1 MKPFQRVLIE
11 IDGTEK
17 DGIVIKNIALM
28 SRFMEIK
35 KIYFMH
41 CISKPFVPKSVIEIL
56 DVDDTS
62 SENDLRKY
70 INKQI
75 IDNFPDIHKYNYEL
89 IIEKGDS
96 SEKIV
101 AFIKEKDIDFLAL
114 GREQYP
120 GITYKTRKIGHLA
133 PCSIGLF
140 PLISKEKF
148 RKIVVPVDF
157 TSISTRGLE
166 RAYFYQNND
175 QEIKVLPVHFYD
187 VPIGYYKTGKSY
199 EQFRD
204 LTHDNAKNSFE
215 KVFKELKYKPA
226 NPSYDILNI
235 KDDTVLKMVFNYALI
250 KGADLIIMGSRGRT
264 QFASFMLGS
273 VAVKLL
279 ELIYHIPIIIE
290 KDKEKN
296 MGFADVFLQ

>member
-1 MKPFQRVLIE
+1 MKPFQRVLRE

-114 GREQYP
+114 GKR
-120 GITYKTRKIGHLA
+120 T
-133 PCSIGLF
+133 
-140 PLISKEKF
+140 ISW
-148 RKIVVPVDF
+148 
-157 TSISTRGLE
+157 
-166 RAYFYQNND
+166 
-175 QEIKVLPVHFYD
+175 
-187 VPIGYYKTGKSY
+187 
-199 EQFRD
+199 
-204 LTHDNAKNSFE
+204 
-215 KVFKELKYKPA
+215 
-226 NPSYDILNI
+226 
-235 KDDTVLKMVFNYALI
+235 NYL
-250 KGADLIIMGSRGRT
+250 
-264 QFASFMLGS
+264 
-273 VAVKLL
+273 
-279 ELIYHIPIIIE
+279 
-290 KDKEKN
+290 
-296 MGFADVFLQ
+296 

>member
-1 MKPFQRVLIE
+1 
-11 IDGTEK
+11 
-17 DGIVIKNIALM
+17 
-28 SRFMEIK
+28 
-35 KIYFMH
+35 
-41 CISKPFVPKSVIEIL
+41 
-56 DVDDTS
+56 
-62 SENDLRKY
+62 
-70 INKQI
+70 
-75 IDNFPDIHKYNYEL
+75 
-89 IIEKGDS
+89 
-96 SEKIV
+96 
-101 AFIKEKDIDFLAL
+101 
-114 GREQYP
+114 
-120 GITYKTRKIGHLA
+120 
-133 PCSIGLF
+133 LF